1 MCMRFFIGFNLIFI
15 LFGCI
20 SNEISD
26 DNNSSVSFLKDT
38 TIVYKNTNSNTDL
51 TSLDI
56 YTVPNSSELKP
67 VVIWIHGGGWAIGD
81 KRNDMPK
88 KSSFFTNLGY
98 VFVSVNYRL
107 SPFPEDINNDERIKH
122 PAHIVDVADAIQWVQ
137 NNIEKY
143 GGNPNKT
150 VLIGH
155 SAGAH
160 LVALAGANQQLFI
173 DRNISYGSM
182 KGVISLDTQAYD
194 IPKVIANSL
203 QNDLYINAFTNNE
216 TLQKDASPYFQLDN
230 YGTTI
235 SSWLFVERGTTLRKQ
250 ILSDFTTKVQLK
262 NGITQIVDMNDYSHA
277 DVNDLIADNQNT
289 ILSQKIKQFLISIF
303 NE

>member
-1 MCMRFFIGFNLIFI
+1 MKFLKYFFVL
-15 LFGCI
+15 LVYSSC
-20 SNEISD
+20 SSSQEIAEQPI
-26 DNNSSVSFLKDT
+26 SFLENT
-38 TIVYKNTNSNTDL
+38 TVVYKNTSSNSDL

-56 YTVPNSSELKP
+56 YTVPNSSTLKP
-67 VVIWIHGGGWAIGD
+67 VVIWIHGGAWAIGD

-107 SPFPEDINNDERIKH
+107 SPFPEDLNNDSRIKH
-122 PAHIVDVADAIQWVQ
+122 PAHIVDVADAIQWIQ
-137 NNIEKY
+137 SNIEKY
-143 GGNPNKT
+143 GGNSNKT

-173 DRNISYGSM
+173 DRNISYGSI

-203 QNDLYINAFTNNE
+203 QKDVYINAFTNNE
-216 TLQKDASPYFQLDN
+216 ALQKDASPYFQLDN
-230 YGTTI
+230 YATTI
-235 SSWLFVERGTTLRKQ
+235 SNWLFVERGTNFRKQ
-250 ILSDFTTKVQLK
+250 ILSDFTTKVKSK
-262 NGITQIVDMNDYSHA
+262 NGKTQILDMNGYSHA
-277 DVNDLIADNQNT
+277 DVNDLIADTQNT
-289 ILSQKIKQFLISIF
+289 ILSQKIKEFLIGIF